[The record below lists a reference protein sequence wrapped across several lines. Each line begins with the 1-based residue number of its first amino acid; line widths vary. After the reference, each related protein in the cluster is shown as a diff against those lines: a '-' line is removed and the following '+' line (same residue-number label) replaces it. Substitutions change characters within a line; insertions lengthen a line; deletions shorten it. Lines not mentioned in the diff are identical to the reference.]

1 MHLAVVLVVVGD
13 EAPYTRIDTVGVGY
27 GAVVGMMCRTLA
39 VITAIEYWALEGG
52 VGGVGDLAVGALVR
66 GDGAWSRAERAL
78 TDM

>member
-1 MHLAVVLVVVGD
+1 MHLAVVLVVIGN
-13 EAPYTRIDTVGVGY
+13 EAPDARVDAVGVGY
-27 GAVVGMMCRTLA
+27 GAIVGVVRRALA